1 MAGQISGAVPSLVE
15 AMRRPLVLMF
25 VEMLVVSLIWLVA
38 FAAIGVALAFQ
49 IGGHG
54 GGEVANIALFFGAF
68 GAVGEVAYLI
78 VERTWG
84 RPNVP
89 RLLLVAAWTLVAP
102 TVTYSALEIARQ
114 HTNITTGVFVVLS
127 ASILPV
133 VVVALLAYVASWR
146 FRRQRKGFTTDS

>member
-1 MAGQISGAVPSLVE
+1 
-15 AMRRPLVLMF
+15 MRRPLMLMF

-49 IGGHG
+49 IGHG
-54 GGEVANIALFFGAF
+54 GGEVANIALLFGAF

-84 RPNVP
+84 RPSVP

-102 TVTYSALEIARQ
+102 TITYSALEIARQ
-114 HTNITTGVFVVLS
+114 HTDITSGVFIVLS
-127 ASILPV
+127 VSILPV
-133 VVVALLAYVASWR
+133 FVVALLAYVASWP